1 MPRSLS
7 DLFGRY
13 SLPNVMGRLGHR
25 IGGMFHHGDNTG
37 IVPPDFN
44 PGPISQTGGLTQTGY
59 TPGDFNISNPF
70 VNPQVGGGSN
80 TGGGYGGGQ
89 MSDPF
94 GGGFLGGM
102 GGSSSGY
109 HGNSS
114 GGTLGGGSALDQS
127 QWGALGF
134 GGNGPGNSVPYH
146 SQFGGMGEGGGF
158 AGGPFL
164 QMLRDRHQ
172 QHTGGNLPAQGY
184 DSSGINPGGMYTGGA
199 LPPQTHQMGTGGNLP
214 AQEHPMQRHFGGDKQ
229 PPGGL
234 IR

>member
-59 TPGDFNISNPF
+59 TPGDFNISNPYT
-70 VNPQVGGGSN
+70 NPSVGGQTS
-80 TGGGYGGGQ
+80 GGGYGGG

-102 GGSSSGY
+102 SGGGHSSG
-109 HGNSS
+109 GQW
-114 GGTLGGGSALDQS
+114 GGTLGGGTALDPS
-127 QWGALGF
+127 QWGGLFNNDA
-134 GGNGPGNSVPYH
+134 GNSVPYH
-146 SQFGGMGEGGGF
+146 TQFGGMGESGGIG
-158 AGGPFL
+158 
-164 QMLRDRHQ
+164 DRHLLPKWQ
-172 QHTGGNLPAQGY
+172 QLAAQHHMGTGGNGPSY
-184 DSSGINPGGMYTGGA
+184 DSSGINPGGMYTGGN
-199 LPPQTHQMGTGGNLP
+199 LPPQTQHMGTGGNLP